1 MNAKRMS
8 KFFSVLCLFSISS
21 VATAAPT
28 VGFDNSNISVKVG
41 DIFSVNVI
49 GNDFLADVDGGGFN
63 LLFDKALLKIDSI
76 TVLTSLWEFLPQ
88 NGTINN
94 ADGTASEIQFNTFA
108 HHNKGTFNIAS
119 LQFTALSAGIGQ
131 LNLSES
137 INNPFASGGDAI
149 NPTFLAGNVKVASA
163 VPLPGALWL
172 MMSSLGALG
181 LMSRKNKQ
189 S

>member
-8 KFFSVLCLFSISS
+8 KFFSVLCLFSIGS

-63 LLFDKALLKIDSI
+63 LLVDKALLKIDSI
-76 TVLTSLWEFLPQ
+76 TVLTSLWEFKPQ

-94 ADGTASEIQFNTFA
+94 ADGTASEIQFNTFVN
-108 HHNKGTFNIAS
+108 HNNGTFNIAS

-137 INNPFASGGDAI
+137 IKNPFASGGDAI

-181 LMSRKNKQ
+181 LMGRKNKQ

>member
-1 MNAKRMS
+1 
-8 KFFSVLCLFSISS
+8 LCLFSIGS

-88 NGTINN
+88 NGTIKNT
-94 ADGTASEIQFNTFA
+94 DGSASEIQFNTFVN
-108 HHNKGTFNIAS
+108 HNKGTFNRH
-119 LQFTALSAGIGQ
+119 SAP
-131 LNLSES
+131 L
-137 INNPFASGGDAI
+137 
-149 NPTFLAGNVKVASA
+149 
-163 VPLPGALWL
+163 LPGI
-172 MMSSLGALG
+172 SI
-181 LMSRKNKQ
+181 
-189 S
+189 